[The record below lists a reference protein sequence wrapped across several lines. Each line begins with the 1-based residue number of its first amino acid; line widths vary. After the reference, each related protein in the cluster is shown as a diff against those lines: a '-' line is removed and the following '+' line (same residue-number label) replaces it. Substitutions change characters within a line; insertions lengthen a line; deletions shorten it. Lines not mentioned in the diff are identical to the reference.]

1 MDYNEPEWAKYITE
15 ESIDNEELQTL
26 ISLIGFEATKKIML
40 HYAGRDFFIPKT
52 VLMKYKHQYILDNY
66 DRTKL
71 SRLKLVRACG
81 ITEGYIFK
89 IIKKYNG
96 KNAL

>member
-1 MDYNEPEWAKYITE
+1 MNYNEPEWAKYITE
-15 ESIDNEELQTL
+15 ESIDNGELQTL

-40 HYAGRDFFIPKT
+40 NYAGRDFFIPKT
-52 VLMKYKHQYILDNY
+52 SLMKYKHQYILDNY
-66 DRTKL
+66 DGTKR
-71 SRLKLVRACG
+71 SRIKLVRACG

>member
-1 MDYNEPEWAKYITE
+1 MNYSEPEWAKYITE

-66 DRTKL
+66 DKTKR

>member
-1 MDYNEPEWAKYITE
+1 MNYNEPEWAKYITE
-15 ESIDNEELQTL
+15 ESIENEELQTL
-26 ISLIGFEATKKIML
+26 MSLIGFEATKKIML
-40 HYAGRDFFIPKT
+40 YYAGRDFFIPKA

-66 DRTKL
+66 DKTKR
-71 SRLKLVRACG
+71 SRLKLVHDCG

-96 KNAL
+96 KKAL